1 MRGPTSPRCRRRQ
14 QRPGRKLRRRWV
26 TEAVGAGGLPP
37 SEADGASDRSALTR
51 EAMARAAGYSAAG
64 DAGAALRWLDR
75 AARLAPGDQTVA
87 LSLASA
93 ALGQDDARAAALF
106 AAIAERVDLREAWLG
121 LAAARRRLGDPAAAA
136 TALARVLSR
145 NAPAAGLDAL
155 ADTIT
160 REAGEPGWCS
170 LAGDGRL
177 ALHRAGHAT
186 GGTIVLRLDGR
197 ELAARTA
204 RLPAGWQ
211 RAESLRVTADGKD
224 LLGSPL
230 SIRAICR
237 VAGCVTAREGG
248 LDGWAWH
255 PGEPDRDPVLTVR
268 AATGRRL
275 VRLTA
280 ADTIVTADISPM
292 FLGALARP
300 RGFHVPAAAL
310 AGVTGLVHVLDQ
322 SGNDLLGSPL
332 DASAEQRTAV
342 AASVT
347 LSRLYPAGAP
357 RAQTGRARTAPLPPP
372 AIPAA
377 TIGPSP
383 PVGAT
388 PLRRRNADV
397 VLPVH
402 GGMPTVLACLDS
414 VFATIPQ
421 GTRVIVVDDASPEPA
436 LRQAL
441 DALAARRRILLIRAP
456 HNRGFAASANA
467 GIAACPGH
475 DVVLLNSDTL
485 VPPDWLARLSEAAR
499 AACDIGTVTP
509 LSNDASILSYPGP
522 VGSNAVPDR
531 TQADRLDALA
541 KRANG
546 RTLVDIPVGVGFCLY
561 IRRDCLD
568 AVGLFRADVFAQGYG
583 EENDFCLRARH
594 LGWRHVAAPGVF
606 VAHVGGASFGAAA
619 AALRARNGA
628 ILERLH
634 PGYEHLVQGFGVA
647 DPLAPARRALDVGRW
662 RAARRRGQPA
672 VILVTHEEG
681 GGVERVIAVSAK
693 AHRAAGRRPIVLRP
707 GRCADG
713 GKAVV
718 VGDGDEGGYPNL
730 RYALPD
736 ELPSLLHLLKAER
749 PAAAEVHHLVGHDP
763 AVLTL
768 IERLRL
774 PYDVHVHDYAWF
786 CPRIALVGADKR
798 YCGEPELPG
807 CEACVADAGSLLG
820 DGVSVAGLRER
831 SARLLAGARRVL
843 APSADAAARM
853 HRHFPAL
860 RPDVLAPENDVA
872 LPPPAPPS
880 GPARSGPAPSG
891 LAPSGPAPS
900 GLAPSGLA
908 PSGPAP
914 SGPAPSGPAPSGPAP
929 SGPAPSGLAP
939 SGLAPSG
946 LAPSGL
952 APSGPAPFG
961 TAGLRPAGRCRVCV
975 VGAIGVHKG
984 YDVLLACARDAA
996 ARRLPLEFI
1005 VVGHTIGDRRLL
1017 DTGHVFV
1024 TGEYR
1029 PDEAVALIRAQ
1040 DASLALL
1047 PSIWPETWCF
1057 CLTEA
1062 WQAGLGVAAFDIG
1075 APAERIR
1082 RTGRGFL
1089 LPLGLPSAAI
1099 NNALMSATGLTIHR
1113 RRC

>member
-1 MRGPTSPRCRRRQ
+1 MT
-14 QRPGRKLRRRWV
+14 V
-26 TEAVGAGGLPP
+26 V
-37 SEADGASDRSALTR
+37 AD
-51 EAMARAAGYSAAG
+51 
-64 DAGAALRWLDR
+64 
-75 AARLAPGDQTVA
+75 
-87 LSLASA
+87 
-93 ALGQDDARAAALF
+93 LG
-106 AAIAERVDLREAWLG
+106 
-121 LAAARRRLGDPAAAA
+121 
-136 TALARVLSR
+136 T
-145 NAPAAGLDAL
+145 
-155 ADTIT
+155 
-160 REAGEPGWCS
+160 
-170 LAGDGRL
+170 
-177 ALHRAGHAT
+177 
-186 GGTIVLRLDGR
+186 
-197 ELAARTA
+197 
-204 RLPAGWQ
+204 
-211 RAESLRVTADGKD
+211 
-224 LLGSPL
+224 
-230 SIRAICR
+230 
-237 VAGCVTAREGG
+237 
-248 LDGWAWH
+248 
-255 PGEPDRDPVLTVR
+255 
-268 AATGRRL
+268 
-275 VRLTA
+275 
-280 ADTIVTADISPM
+280 
-292 FLGALARP
+292 LARP
-300 RGFHVPAAAL
+300 RGFRVPAAAL
-310 AGVTGLVHVLDQ
+310 AGMMGLLHVLDQ
-322 SGNDLLGSPL
+322 GGNDLLGSPL
-332 DASAEQRTAV
+332 DASAEQRMAV

-347 LSRLYPAGAP
+347 LSRLYPAG
-357 RAQTGRARTAPLPPP
+357 TSRARTSRARMGQLPPP

-383 PVGAT
+383 PVGAAA
-388 PLRRRNADV
+388 LRRRKADV
-397 VLPVH
+397 VLPVY
-402 GGMPTVLACLDS
+402 GGLSAVLACLDS

-441 DALAARRRILLIRAP
+441 DALAAQRRIALIRAP

-467 GIAACPGH
+467 GIMACPGR

-485 VPPDWLARLSEAAR
+485 VPPGWLARLSEAAR
-499 AACDIGTVTP
+499 AAPDIGTVTP

-522 VGSNAVPDR
+522 VGSNPVPDR
-531 TQADRLDALA
+531 AETERLDTLA
-541 KRANG
+541 QRANG
-546 RTLVDIPVGVGFCLY
+546 RTLIDIPVGVGFCLY

-594 LGWRHVAAPGVF
+594 LGWRHVAATGMF

-619 AALRARNGA
+619 AALRARNCT

-634 PGYEHLVQGFGVA
+634 PGYEHLVQAFGAA
-647 DPLAPARRALDVGRW
+647 DPLAPARRALDLARW
-662 RAARRRGQPA
+662 RAARRHGQQA

-713 GKAVV
+713 RPAVV
-718 VGDGDEGGYPNL
+718 VGDGDQGGYPNL

-736 ELPSLLHLLKAER
+736 ELPDLLRLLKADR

-763 AVLTL
+763 AILTL

-798 YCGEPELPG
+798 YCGEPDLPG

-831 SARLLAGARRVL
+831 SSRLLAGARRVL
-843 APSADAAARM
+843 APSADAAVRI
-853 HRHFPAL
+853 HRHFPAI
-860 RPDVLAPENDVA
+860 RPDVLPPEDDMA
-872 LPPPAPPS
+872 LPPPAP
-880 GPARSGPAPSG
+880 
-891 LAPSGPAPS
+891 
-900 GLAPSGLA
+900 
-908 PSGPAP
+908 
-914 SGPAPSGPAPSGPAP
+914 PSGPAPSGPAP

-939 SGLAPSG
+939 SGRSGTSPSR
-946 LAPSGL
+946 LRSA
-952 APSGPAPFG
+952 GP
-961 TAGLRPAGRCRVCV
+961 RRVCI

-996 ARRLPLEFI
+996 TRRLPLEFI
-1005 VVGHTIGDRRLL
+1005 VVGHTIDDRRLL

-1029 PDEAVALIRAQ
+1029 PVEAVALIRAQ

-1075 APAERIR
+1075 APAERIH

-1089 LPLGLPSAAI
+1089 LPLGLPPAGI
-1099 NNALMSATGLTIHR
+1099 NNALITATGLTIHQG
-1113 RRC
+1113 RC